1 MAVLEEMAPH
11 IQALVEEVHHEI
23 DHILV
28 KVLITLKKVTEI
40 RREILETINLEIVI
54 NILVSRVF
62 FIKIKHF
69 YLQNQS
75 NFRCNLNN

>member
-1 MAVLEEMAPH
+1 MIKSIVVLGEMVLH
-11 IQALVEEVHHEI
+11 IQVLVEEVHLEI

-54 NILVSRVF
+54 NILVRF
-62 FIKIKHF
+62 FLS
-69 YLQNQS
+69 Y
-75 NFRCNLNN
+75 